1 MRVALC
7 QIDTTVGDFDGN
19 VQRIVAAAEQA
30 ASEGAQLAVFPELA
44 ICGYPAEDL
53 LLRAAFLD
61 AHDAAMDALARRAPQ
76 G

>member
-19 VQRIVAAAEQA
+19 RHRIVAAAEKA
-30 ASEGAQLAVFPELA
+30 LSKGAQLAVFPELSV
-44 ICGYPAEDL
+44 CGYPAEDL
-53 LLRAAFLD
+53 LLRKAFLA
-61 AHDAAMDALARRAPQ
+61 AHD